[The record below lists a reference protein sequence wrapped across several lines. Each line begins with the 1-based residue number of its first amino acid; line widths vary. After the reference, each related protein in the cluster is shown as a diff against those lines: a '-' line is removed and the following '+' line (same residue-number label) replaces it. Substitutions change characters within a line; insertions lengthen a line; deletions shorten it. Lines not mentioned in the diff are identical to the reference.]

1 MGWDRV
7 QHTQPGTTTWIDKHR
22 LYCYHI
28 LKFISNRRKGHS
40 CGCTTALSGMHR
52 YLYRVH
58 CKTPPTSLCID
69 NTQNLHRSTMKLTH
83 TRTVPVSKTKS
94 QCAGTTPNTLIS
106 ANRPKSILTSLNFV
120 KNLITSTQ
128 YEPLTSS
135 WFYIVTCDLI
145 ITNTKLVGCHLNNID
160 CAIEYTADLDS
171 TMPSFTMPSLTGW
184 FTFI

>member
-1 MGWDRV
+1 MFAIPLIGFFI
-7 QHTQPGTTTWIDKHR
+7 QL
-22 LYCYHI
+22 LY
-28 LKFISNRRKGHS
+28 NRWKGHGN
-40 CGCTTALSGMHR
+40 CCIAALCGMHR
-52 YLYRVH
+52 FFAVCIVYHR
-58 CKTPPTSLCID
+58 PPPCVVIKHKPCTI
-69 NTQNLHRSTMKLTH
+69 NGGTYTK
-83 TRTVPVSKTKS
+83 TVPSSKIKS

-160 CAIEYTADLDS
+160 CEIEYTAD
-171 TMPSFTMPSLTGW
+171 
-184 FTFI
+184 